1 MAIRKHLREYQ
12 LIGFSSYMKL
22 MKKNQESWTFFV
34 GSQAN
39 EMDKKRKFSYR
50 NIFGHF
56 DKHYHLDTLNK
67 TILWIRS
74 IQIRR

>member
-12 LIGFSSYMKL
+12 LIGFFIHETN
-22 MKKNQESWTFFV
+22 KKNQESWTFFV